1 MVLID
6 YNKEKFYWL
15 WMSFIWGG
23 YLLIIVFRV
32 TEDGDPYVRAD
43 DENYENDSVRQLE
56 NELKM
61 EEYLKQKLQDEAYQV
76 GEDHL
81 LLMFLHKW
89 ERMMALKCPVPSNQ
103 PWALVWDLWVTRA
116 ATFQKLLPPFHR
128 HTCIQPLCISKKT
141 TCLGNTAVVHKG
153 TREPGGTELP
163 LSLLSAHAYQVT

>member
-1 MVLID
+1 MSLI
-6 YNKEKFYWL
+6 
-15 WMSFIWGG
+15 SGG
-23 YLLIIVFRV
+23 YLWIIVFRV

-76 GEDHL
+76 GEDRL
-81 LLMFLHKW
+81 LPMFLHEW
-89 ERMMALKCPVPSNQ
+89 ERLMALRCPVPSNQ
-103 PWALVWDLWVTRA
+103 PWALGWDLFWVTRA

-141 TCLGNTAVVHKG
+141 TCLRRTAVVHKG
-153 TREPGGTELP
+153 TKEPGGTELP
-163 LSLLSAHAYQVT
+163 LSLLSAHAFQVT